1 MEPAPGDG
9 EARDVWSGSATVGGS
24 ALCGR
29 RADSSAFE
37 YTRRAAELQAFR
49 GNFFAETGIEN
60 APKRKRTA
68 NAKPGP
74 LGVGWGALEPTRQNF
89 RFFAFFGGQVGRL
102 ASNVDLT
109 FEKKTIMK
117 G

>member
-1 MEPAPGDG
+1 LERFGD
-9 EARDVWSGSATVGGS
+9 RWRKR
-24 ALCGR
+24 ALRASR
-29 RADSSAFE
+29 RFFRFRVYA
-37 YTRRAAELQAFR
+37 TRRRIASVSR
-49 GNFFAETGIEN
+49 KFFAETGIEN

-89 RFFAFFGGQVGRL
+89 RLFSFFGGQVGRL
-102 ASNVDLT
+102 ASYVDLT